1 MKKILLVSSLALV
14 TLFANAQKRSTD
26 NKVTFNI
33 GGEFALATGVLNFTH
48 SLGLGATA
56 QLNYKLEENIDIL
69 VNGGIMSFSGR
80 KIAGTSTKVKGYALI
95 PISIGGNYFFSDNF
109 YGHVALGVGLFSG
122 GAGSAT
128 NFTYS
133 PGLGF
138 KINDKIDVL
147 GKYTGFSN
155 FGGAFGVRVGYTL

>member
-1 MKKILLVSSLALV
+1 MKKILLVSSLALA
-14 TLFANAQKRSTD
+14 TMFTHAQKRSTD
-26 NKVTFNI
+26 NKVTFNV
-33 GGEFALATGVLNFTH
+33 GGELAFASGNLNVTH

-80 KIAGTSTKVKGYALI
+80 TIGGTSTKVKGFALI

-109 YGHVALGVGLFSG
+109 YGHLALGVGLFSG
-122 GAGSAT
+122 GTGSAT
-128 NFTYS
+128 KFTYS
-133 PGLGF
+133 PGVGF